1 MIEIIKKRF
10 KYIIL
15 ILVIIFL
22 DQATKRILISNID
35 KLIDK
40 SFFIF
45 KLAYVENY
53 GAAFNIFTGNR
64 IFLTLVSIVC
74 SIILIYLTLFR
85 NGFNKIERIGLSL
98 ILSGSIGN
106 GIDRILNG
114 FVVDFINLNFIKFPI
129 FNIADISINLGFLIL
144 MISIF
149 NIKKK

>member
-22 DQATKRILISNID
+22 DQTTKRILISNID
-35 KLIDK
+35 ELINK
-40 SFFIF
+40 SCFIF
-45 KLAYVENY
+45 KLAYIENY

-64 IFLTLVSIVC
+64 IFLTLISIVC

-85 NGFNKIERIGLSL
+85 NGFNKLERIGLSL

-129 FNIADISINLGFLIL
+129 FNIADISINVGFLLLI
-144 MISIF
+144 ISIF
-149 NIKKK
+149 NIKRK

>member
-35 KLIDK
+35 KLINK

-45 KLAYVENY
+45 KLAYIENY

-64 IFLTLVSIVC
+64 IF
-74 SIILIYLTLFR
+74 
-85 NGFNKIERIGLSL
+85 
-98 ILSGSIGN
+98 
-106 GIDRILNG
+106 
-114 FVVDFINLNFIKFPI
+114 
-129 FNIADISINLGFLIL
+129 
-144 MISIF
+144 
-149 NIKKK
+149 